1 MEDQQDKIVEY
12 LRRVTADLRGARER
26 VHELESRAHEPIA
39 IVGMSCRYPG
49 GVGSPED
56 LWRAAAEGVDAISDF
71 PANRGWDVG
80 SVYHP
85 DPEHPGTSYTRS
97 GGFLHGAGEFDPEFF
112 GISPREALAT
122 DAQQR
127 LLLEIS
133 WEAIERAGIDP
144 VTLRGS
150 RTGVFAGVMYS
161 DYGTALKGLEFDGFR
176 GNGSAPSIA
185 SGRVAYTLGLEGPV
199 VTVDTACSSSLVTMH
214 LAAQALRGGECSL
227 ALAGGVAVMST
238 PEMFVEFSRQR
249 GLAADGRCKS
259 FSDDADGVGWS
270 EGVGMLVLE
279 LLSDARRHGHQVLGV
294 VRGSAVNSDGAS
306 NGLTAPNGPSQQRVI
321 RAALADAG
329 LSARDVDVV
338 EAHGTGTRLGD
349 PIEAQALLATYGQD
363 RERPLLL
370 GSLKSNFGHTQAA
383 AGVAG
388 VIKMVLAMRE
398 GVVPKTLHVGT
409 PSTQVDWAEGAVELV
424 TEPVAWP
431 AVDRPRRAGVSSFGV
446 SGTNAHVIVEQA
458 PAAVPAEAEPVV
470 APAVVPWLVS
480 GRSAAA
486 LDAQLA
492 TMKSFADSH
501 PDRSSLDIGYS
512 LATTRSTFE
521 HRAVL
526 LGDEV
531 VRGVAEERSLAVLF
545 PGQGSQ
551 RAGMGRELSTQ
562 SAVFAEALDEI
573 FAAFEGLLD
582 RPLREVM
589 WGEDEDAVTQTEFA
603 QPALFAIEV
612 ALFRLA
618 RSWGI
623 EPAYVG
629 GHSIGEVAAAHV
641 AGVFSLPDACAL
653 VAARARLMQA
663 AAGGVMVSLRA
674 SEDEVTP
681 LLGEDV
687 SIAGINGP
695 DAVVVSGTAE
705 AVGRVAAVFEA
716 QGRKTKR
723 LATSHAF
730 HSPLMDPLLGEFG
743 RAIEN
748 LTFEAP
754 RIPVVSNLTGEIADD
769 ALRTPGYWVRH
780 VREAVRFADGIRTL
794 RAAGVNGFVELGPGG
809 VLSAMTLEVLADE
822 TAEVVAVPLLR
833 KDLPEGEAV
842 LTAFARLHVAG
853 AEVAW
858 KPFFAGT
865 GARRIDLPTYAFQ
878 HEHLWPAA
886 SADPG
891 DVTAAGLV
899 AAAHPLLGAAVALA
913 GTEGELFTGRLSV
926 ATHPWLA
933 DHAVG
938 DTVLFPG
945 TGFLELAIRAG
956 DQAGCDRVEEL
967 TLAAPL
973 VLGPEDAVVLQVSL
987 GGPDDSGRRA
997 ITVHTRPAAVPG
1009 APWTRHATGTLI
1021 ASPPVAGPGTA
1032 AWPPEHATPVG
1043 LDGFY
1048 QAAGESGFAYGP
1060 VFRGLRAAWRAG
1072 DEVFAEIELPDEAGG
1087 GDRFGLHPALL
1098 DAALHATAFAG
1109 LGSTDE
1115 RLLPFSWNGVSLHA
1129 EGAEHLRVRL
1139 GKTADDT
1146 ITLAAFDVEGAPVIT
1161 VDSLVLRAAPTG
1173 ATATGT
1179 GASDSLFRIDWIE
1192 AGTDREAAAC
1202 VVLGPDELGLALG
1215 SPVVPAFAEL
1225 TDVPDAVLVPIA
1237 GAPGAADV
1245 HAVTAR
1251 ALGLVQQWLAED
1263 RFADARLVFVTRGAV
1278 SVAGEDAPDL
1288 AAAAIWGLIRSA
1300 QAENPGRFLLID
1312 LDPAADPGIVPG
1324 LVASEEQQL
1333 VVRGEQVFHARLAS
1347 LTSGPALVPPAGG
1360 EPWHLVTSRRGSL
1373 DNLELKPATAAAEPL
1388 TGREVR
1394 VSVRAA
1400 GLNFRDVLSALGMYP
1415 GEPGP
1420 LGAEAMGTVVEVG
1433 PDATDL
1439 RPGDR
1444 VMGMIAGGIGL
1455 LAVADE
1461 RVLTVVPDDWSDCG
1475 AASVPLVFLTAYY
1488 ALVDLAGLR
1497 AGESILIH
1505 AGAGGV
1511 GMAAIQL
1518 AKHFGAEVYATA
1530 GEGKWDTLR
1539 GMGIPDDHIASS
1551 RTAEFEEVFGGGI
1564 DVVLNALTGELL
1576 DASVRLLAPGGRFLE
1591 MGKTDLRDAAEL
1603 PGITYRAFDV
1613 VDAGP
1618 DRTREMLRE
1627 LVELFELG
1635 ALKPLPVTTWD
1646 VRRARDAFRHMSQAK
1661 HVGKIVLTM
1670 PRGWDAEGTVLITGG
1685 TGGLGSLLARHLVT
1699 ERGVRHLLLAS
1710 RRGPDSPGAPGL
1722 RDELVSHGAEVTIAA
1737 CDTSDG
1743 EAVTALLAG
1752 VPARHP
1758 LTAVVH
1764 TAGVLDDG
1772 LVESLTPERLD
1783 GVLRPKVDAAWH
1795 LHEATRGLPL
1805 AAFVVFSSVAGVL
1818 GSPGQGNYA
1827 AANTFLDSLAQQR
1840 KREGLPATSI
1850 AWGPWAQSSGMT
1862 ADLTDLDL
1870 RRMDNAGLPPVTAE
1884 EGLALFDAALAADE
1898 ALVVAM
1904 RINARAL
1911 RSRSDLQ
1918 PLMRGLAGGARRTA
1932 AKASSAAAASTFAAQ
1947 LAGLAPAE
1955 RLRFLVDL
1963 VRNDAAAV
1971 LGHSSSGSIDVRQ
1984 GFRQHGFDSLTAVEL
1999 RNRLTEITGLRL
2011 PSTLVFDYPTPAQ
2024 LAEFLLGELV
2034 GTDGP
2039 EPLAAAAEPGAHAED
2054 PVVIVGMSCRFPG
2067 GVQSPEDLWQLV
2079 DSGTDA
2085 ISEFPAN
2092 RGWDLGMLAGGG
2104 PGSSETREGGFLY
2117 DVADFDAEFF
2127 GIAPREALAMD
2138 PQQRLLLETTW
2149 QALENAGIAAHTL
2162 KGRPAGVFVGAS
2174 HTHYTETLGSAAADL
2189 EGLILTG
2196 NTSSVMSGR
2205 LSYTLGLEGPSITV
2219 DTACSSSLVALHMA
2233 VRSLRSGEC
2242 AMALAGGVTVMAT
2255 SDSFSEFARAGGL
2268 SPDGRCR
2275 AFSDDADGTGWS
2287 EGVGM
2292 LVLERL
2298 SDARRQGREVLA
2310 VVRGAAMNS
2319 DGASNGLTA
2328 PNGPSQQRVI
2338 RAALADAGLST
2349 SDVDLV
2355 EAHGTGTKLGDPIEA
2370 QALLATYGQD
2380 RERPLRLGSLKS
2392 NLGHAQAASGVGG
2405 VIKTVLSLREGVMP
2419 KTLHVDEPT
2428 SHVDW
2433 AAGAVELLTEKTAWP
2448 ELDRPRRAAVSSF
2461 GISGTNAHV
2470 ILEQAPAAAEPG
2482 PRAETGGVLPWVLSA
2497 ASVPALREQA
2507 ARLRSFVDG
2516 RSSLAPVDVGWSLA
2530 TTRSPLAH
2538 RAAVLGETREE
2549 FLDGLAALAADGPS
2563 ASVVL
2568 GRAGSESRPVFV
2580 FPGQGSQWWGMGR
2593 ELLAA
2598 SPVFGESVRAC
2609 ADALAPFV
2617 DWPVY
2622 DVVAGVGAPAIL
2634 DRVDVV
2640 QPALFTI
2647 MAGLAAVWRAHGV
2660 EPAAVMGHSQGEIA
2674 AAYVAGALS
2683 LDDAARVVALRSQAL
2698 LSLSGLGGMVSIAG
2712 SAERVAGLLA
2722 PWGDDVSLAAVNG
2735 PSSVA
2740 VSGTPAA
2747 LDAVLAECAR
2757 QDVRARRIVVD
2768 YASHGPQVE
2777 AVREELLRVLAPIRP
2792 RSATVPFYSTVSG
2805 ARLDTAG
2812 LGAEYW
2818 YTNLRQTVQLEQ
2830 ATRALLADG
2839 HEVFIEASPH
2849 PVLLGG
2855 VQETVESEGGD
2866 PGAVLGSLRR
2876 DEGGT
2881 RRFLTSLAEAHV
2893 HGVPVDWTTVFAAGE
2908 PRTVGLPTYAFQR
2921 RRFWSDQAATAP
2933 AGTGPDSEFW
2943 DLVRSGDVKSLAGEL
2958 SLDDEFSALE
2968 TVLPAI
2974 SAWHARSEQ
2983 RSAVDGWRY
2992 RVQWAPVPVPDARLS
3007 GPWLLAEPA
3016 ASELGDEV
3024 AAALAAAGAVVVRQ
3038 DITGGGRELV
3048 AGQVKSALDGVTP
3061 AGIVSLLGLV
3071 EEPHADVPRGLADTV
3086 SLVQAVGDLEIE
3098 APLWCVTRGA
3108 VAVGSEAVRPVQAAL
3123 WGFGRVVALEH
3134 PSRWGGLIDLPEVFD
3149 GVAAARFASV
3159 LSGVD
3164 SEDQVALRPSGAFGR
3179 RLVHAPATERPGAA
3193 RRSHGTVLV
3202 TGGTGGLGAR
3212 VARWVAE
3219 NGADHV
3225 LLAGRRGPAA
3235 PGVEELRAELEN
3247 AGASVTIA
3255 ACDVG
3260 DRAAVAELLSRTPA
3274 EFPLTAVFHAAG
3286 VPDDDAVE
3294 ALTLGGLATVLRA
3307 KTAGAWH
3314 LHELTAGLEAFV
3326 LFSSGAGIWGS
3337 GGQPGYAA
3345 ANAYLDGLAELR
3357 ASEGLPATSVSW
3369 GSWAGIGMAAGT
3381 GAAEQFR
3388 RAGVGAMDPDL
3399 AISALRRAIDDGE
3412 TTLTVADVDWA
3423 RFAPQFTVLRPSP
3436 LLAALPEAVPAAPDA
3451 VEEPA
3456 LKRRLLDLPDA
3467 ERGRTLLEVV
3477 RAEVAAALGHGSA
3490 ATVPADRAF
3499 RELGLNSV
3507 VAVALRNR
3515 LTGLTGLALPGALV
3529 FDYPTPQALTSHL
3542 LAELF
3547 PGGGEEAAD
3556 DEEAA
3561 VRRALA
3567 AIPISRLR
3575 QSGLLDMLLGLSGE
3589 GPDEGGDPGSID
3601 DMDAASLLRLAAEST
3616 TN

>member
-1 MEDQQDKIVEY
+1 MEDQQDKIVDY

-56 LWRAAAEGVDAISDF
+56 LWRAAADGLDAISDF

-80 SVYHP
+80 SVYDP

-97 GGFLHGAGEFDPEFF
+97 GGFLHSAGEFDPEFF

-144 VTLRGS
+144 LTLRGS

-161 DYGTALKGLEFDGFR
+161 DYGTALKGVEFDGFR

-238 PEMFVEFSRQR
+238 PEVFVEFSRQR
-249 GLAADGRCKS
+249 GLAVDGRCKS

-329 LSARDVDVV
+329 LSTRDVDVV

-409 PSTQVDWAEGAVELV
+409 PSSQVDWTEGAVELV

-431 AVDRPRRAGVSSFGV
+431 PVDRPRRAGVSSFGV

-458 PAAVPAEAEPVV
+458 PAAEPVEPAEAELVV
-470 APAVVPWLVS
+470 TPAVVPWLVS

-492 TMKSFADSH
+492 AVASLVDA
-501 PDRSSLDIGYS
+501 SSLDIGYS
-512 LATTRSTFE
+512 LATSRSTFE

-551 RAGMGRELSTQ
+551 RAGMGRELYSQST
-562 SAVFAEALDEI
+562 VFAEALDEI
-573 FAAFEGLLD
+573 FAEFDGRLD

-589 WGEDEDAVTQTEFA
+589 WGDDEDAVTRTEFA

-695 DAVVVSGTAE
+695 EAVVISGTAE

-723 LATSHAF
+723 LAASHAF

-743 RAIEN
+743 RAIAN

-754 RIPVVSNLTGEIADD
+754 KIPVVSNLTGAIADD

-780 VREAVRFADGIRTL
+780 VREAVRFADGVRTL

-809 VLSAMTLEVLADE
+809 VLSAMVLEVLADE
-822 TAEVVAVPLLR
+822 TDDVVAVPLLR
-833 KDLPEGEAV
+833 KDRPEGEAV

-878 HEHLWPAA
+878 HEYLWPPA
-886 SADPG
+886 SADTG

-899 AAAHPLLGAAVALA
+899 SAAHPLLSAAVGLA

-973 VLGPEDAVVLQVSL
+973 VLGPEDAVVLQVSVS
-987 GGPDDSGRRA
+987 GPDDSGRRA
-997 ITVHTRPAAVPG
+997 ITIHTRPAAALD
-1009 APWTRHATGTLI
+1009 APWTRHATGTVI
-1021 ASPPVAGPGTA
+1021 TSGPVAPSGTA
-1032 AWPPEHATPVG
+1032 AWPPEQATPVE

-1060 VFRGLRAAWRAG
+1060 VFRGLRAVWRQG
-1072 DEVFAEIELPDEAGG
+1072 EEVFAEIELPEEAGG

-1098 DAALHATAFAG
+1098 DAALHATSFAG
-1109 LGSTDE
+1109 LGSADE

-1129 EGAEHLRVRL
+1129 EGAGHLRVRL
-1139 GKTADDT
+1139 SKIAEDT

-1161 VDSLVLRAAPTG
+1161 VDSLVLRAAPT
-1173 ATATGT
+1173 ADTAAAADT
-1179 GASDSLFRIDWIE
+1179 GASDSLFRVDWIE
-1192 AGTDREAAAC
+1192 SDPGPEAATC
-1202 VVLGPDELGLALG
+1202 VVLGPDAFGLARTLG

-1225 TDVPDAVLVPIA
+1225 TEIPDAVLVPIA
-1237 GAPGAADV
+1237 SDLGTAAEV
-1245 HAVTAR
+1245 HAVTAQ

-1278 SVAGEDAPDL
+1278 SAAGEDTPDL
-1288 AAAAIWGLIRSA
+1288 AAAAVWGLIRSA

-1312 LDPAADPGIVPG
+1312 LDPDPAGGAALVPS
-1324 LVASEEQQL
+1324 LVASGEQQL
-1333 VVRGEQVFHARLAS
+1333 VLRGEQVLHARLAP
-1347 LTSGPALVPPAGG
+1347 LASGPALVPPAGG

-1373 DNLELKPATAAAEPL
+1373 DNLELKPVTAAAEPL

-1394 VSVRAA
+1394 VRVQAA

-1420 LGAEAMGTVVEVG
+1420 LGAEAMGTVVETG

-1461 RVLTVVPDDWSDCG
+1461 RMLTVVPESWSAED

-1530 GEGKWDTLR
+1530 GENKWDTLR

-1576 DASVRLLAPGGRFLE
+1576 DASMRLLAPGGRFLE
-1591 MGKTDLRDAAEL
+1591 MGKTDIRDAAEL
-1603 PGITYRAFDV
+1603 PGLTYRAFDV

-1618 DRTREMLRE
+1618 DRTKEMLRE

-1661 HVGKIVLTM
+1661 HIGKIVLTM
-1670 PRGWDAEGTVLITGG
+1670 PHGWDAEGTVLITGG
-1685 TGGLGSLLARHLVT
+1685 TGGLGSELARHLVT
-1699 ERGVRHLLLAS
+1699 GHGVRHLLLAS
-1710 RRGPDSPGAPGL
+1710 RRGPDSPGASEL

-1737 CDTSDG
+1737 CDSSDG
-1743 EAVTALLAG
+1743 DAVATLLAG
-1752 VPARHP
+1752 IPAQHP

-1805 AAFVVFSSVAGVL
+1805 AAFVVFSSVAGVM

-1827 AANTFLDSLAQQR
+1827 AANAFLDALAQQR

-1862 ADLTDLDL
+1862 AGLTELDI
-1870 RRMDNAGLPPVTAE
+1870 RRMDSAGLPPVTAAQ
-1884 EGLALFDAALAADE
+1884 GLALFDAAVAADE

-1904 RINARAL
+1904 RINARAV
-1911 RSRSDLQ
+1911 RSQSDVQ

-1932 AKASSAAAASTFAAQ
+1932 AKTSAAGAASTFAAQ

-2024 LAEFLLGELV
+2024 LAEFLLGEFV
-2034 GTDGP
+2034 GASPDET
-2039 EPLAAAAEPGAHAED
+2039 AAVTNVAEPGGHAED

-2085 ISEFPAN
+2085 ISGFPAN
-2092 RGWDLGMLAGGG
+2092 RGWDLEQLAGGG

-2149 QALENAGIAAHTL
+2149 QALENAGIAAHT
-2162 KGRPAGVFVGAS
+2162 
-2174 HTHYTETLGSAAADL
+2174 
-2189 EGLILTG
+2189 
-2196 NTSSVMSGR
+2196 
-2205 LSYTLGLEGPSITV
+2205 
-2219 DTACSSSLVALHMA
+2219 
-2233 VRSLRSGEC
+2233 
-2242 AMALAGGVTVMAT
+2242 
-2255 SDSFSEFARAGGL
+2255 
-2268 SPDGRCR
+2268 
-2275 AFSDDADGTGWS
+2275 
-2287 EGVGM
+2287 
-2292 LVLERL
+2292 
-2298 SDARRQGREVLA
+2298 
-2310 VVRGAAMNS
+2310 
-2319 DGASNGLTA
+2319 
-2328 PNGPSQQRVI
+2328 
-2338 RAALADAGLST
+2338 
-2349 SDVDLV
+2349 
-2355 EAHGTGTKLGDPIEA
+2355 
-2370 QALLATYGQD
+2370 
-2380 RERPLRLGSLKS
+2380 
-2392 NLGHAQAASGVGG
+2392 
-2405 VIKTVLSLREGVMP
+2405 
-2419 KTLHVDEPT
+2419 
-2428 SHVDW
+2428 
-2433 AAGAVELLTEKTAWP
+2433 
-2448 ELDRPRRAAVSSF
+2448 
-2461 GISGTNAHV
+2461 
-2470 ILEQAPAAAEPG
+2470 
-2482 PRAETGGVLPWVLSA
+2482 
-2497 ASVPALREQA
+2497 
-2507 ARLRSFVDG
+2507 
-2516 RSSLAPVDVGWSLA
+2516 
-2530 TTRSPLAH
+2530 
-2538 RAAVLGETREE
+2538 
-2549 FLDGLAALAADGPS
+2549 
-2563 ASVVL
+2563 
-2568 GRAGSESRPVFV
+2568 
-2580 FPGQGSQWWGMGR
+2580 
-2593 ELLAA
+2593 
-2598 SPVFGESVRAC
+2598 
-2609 ADALAPFV
+2609 
-2617 DWPVY
+2617 
-2622 DVVAGVGAPAIL
+2622 
-2634 DRVDVV
+2634 
-2640 QPALFTI
+2640 
-2647 MAGLAAVWRAHGV
+2647 
-2660 EPAAVMGHSQGEIA
+2660 
-2674 AAYVAGALS
+2674 
-2683 LDDAARVVALRSQAL
+2683 
-2698 LSLSGLGGMVSIAG
+2698 
-2712 SAERVAGLLA
+2712 
-2722 PWGDDVSLAAVNG
+2722 
-2735 PSSVA
+2735 
-2740 VSGTPAA
+2740 
-2747 LDAVLAECAR
+2747 
-2757 QDVRARRIVVD
+2757 
-2768 YASHGPQVE
+2768 
-2777 AVREELLRVLAPIRP
+2777 
-2792 RSATVPFYSTVSG
+2792 
-2805 ARLDTAG
+2805 
-2812 LGAEYW
+2812 
-2818 YTNLRQTVQLEQ
+2818 
-2830 ATRALLADG
+2830 
-2839 HEVFIEASPH
+2839 
-2849 PVLLGG
+2849 
-2855 VQETVESEGGD
+2855 
-2866 PGAVLGSLRR
+2866 
-2876 DEGGT
+2876 
-2881 RRFLTSLAEAHV
+2881 
-2893 HGVPVDWTTVFAAGE
+2893 
-2908 PRTVGLPTYAFQR
+2908 
-2921 RRFWSDQAATAP
+2921 
-2933 AGTGPDSEFW
+2933 
-2943 DLVRSGDVKSLAGEL
+2943 
-2958 SLDDEFSALE
+2958 
-2968 TVLPAI
+2968 
-2974 SAWHARSEQ
+2974 
-2983 RSAVDGWRY
+2983 
-2992 RVQWAPVPVPDARLS
+2992 
-3007 GPWLLAEPA
+3007 
-3016 ASELGDEV
+3016 
-3024 AAALAAAGAVVVRQ
+3024 
-3038 DITGGGRELV
+3038 
-3048 AGQVKSALDGVTP
+3048 
-3061 AGIVSLLGLV
+3061 
-3071 EEPHADVPRGLADTV
+3071 
-3086 SLVQAVGDLEIE
+3086 
-3098 APLWCVTRGA
+3098 
-3108 VAVGSEAVRPVQAAL
+3108 
-3123 WGFGRVVALEH
+3123 
-3134 PSRWGGLIDLPEVFD
+3134 
-3149 GVAAARFASV
+3149 
-3159 LSGVD
+3159 
-3164 SEDQVALRPSGAFGR
+3164 
-3179 RLVHAPATERPGAA
+3179 
-3193 RRSHGTVLV
+3193 
-3202 TGGTGGLGAR
+3202 
-3212 VARWVAE
+3212 
-3219 NGADHV
+3219 
-3225 LLAGRRGPAA
+3225 
-3235 PGVEELRAELEN
+3235 
-3247 AGASVTIA
+3247 
-3255 ACDVG
+3255 
-3260 DRAAVAELLSRTPA
+3260 
-3274 EFPLTAVFHAAG
+3274 
-3286 VPDDDAVE
+3286 
-3294 ALTLGGLATVLRA
+3294 
-3307 KTAGAWH
+3307 
-3314 LHELTAGLEAFV
+3314 
-3326 LFSSGAGIWGS
+3326 
-3337 GGQPGYAA
+3337 
-3345 ANAYLDGLAELR
+3345 
-3357 ASEGLPATSVSW
+3357 
-3369 GSWAGIGMAAGT
+3369 
-3381 GAAEQFR
+3381 
-3388 RAGVGAMDPDL
+3388 
-3399 AISALRRAIDDGE
+3399 
-3412 TTLTVADVDWA
+3412 
-3423 RFAPQFTVLRPSP
+3423 
-3436 LLAALPEAVPAAPDA
+3436 
-3451 VEEPA
+3451 
-3456 LKRRLLDLPDA
+3456 
-3467 ERGRTLLEVV
+3467 
-3477 RAEVAAALGHGSA
+3477 
-3490 ATVPADRAF
+3490 
-3499 RELGLNSV
+3499 
-3507 VAVALRNR
+3507 
-3515 LTGLTGLALPGALV
+3515 
-3529 FDYPTPQALTSHL
+3529 
-3542 LAELF
+3542 
-3547 PGGGEEAAD
+3547 
-3556 DEEAA
+3556 
-3561 VRRALA
+3561 
-3567 AIPISRLR
+3567 
-3575 QSGLLDMLLGLSGE
+3575 
-3589 GPDEGGDPGSID
+3589 
-3601 DMDAASLLRLAAEST
+3601 
-3616 TN
+3616 